1 MTKLITLTIALIIG
15 AAVFWIIERTWP
27 AVRDQ
32 KRVRT
37 GRRTDIAYYFLN
49 ATITKAASGVLVAI
63 AVIAIARAL
72 GMSVT
77 VDQLRGIVERDT
89 FVTRQPLLLQG
100 IELIVIA
107 DFIGYWMHRAFHF
120 QPAMWRYHA
129 IHHSSRQVDWLA
141 AVRVHPFN
149 DVVTNLAQALPL
161 LLLGFSGATLGGYA
175 TLLVILAI
183 LLHANVGWTW
193 GPLRYVIASP
203 VFHRWHHTTEK
214 QGIDKNFAG
223 LLPLWDLVFGTFY
236 MPEGEQPLE
245 FGVLGEK
252 VPEGIWRQLLYPLK
266 PGAELMERQTVN

>member
-1 MTKLITLTIALIIG
+1 MTRLITLAIALVVA
-15 AAVFWIIERTWP
+15 AAVFWVIERTWP
-27 AVRDQ
+27 SVRDAD
-32 KRVRT
+32 RVRT
-37 GRRTDIAYYFLN
+37 GRRTDVAYYFLN
-49 ATITKAASGVLVAI
+49 ATVTRFASGVLVAI
-63 AVIAIARAL
+63 IVIATLRAF
-72 GMSVT
+72 GVSVT
-77 VDQLRGIVERDT
+77 VDQLRGVVERDT
-89 FVTRQPLLLQG
+89 IIKRQPVALQAV
-100 IELIVIA
+100 ELIIVA

-141 AVRVHPFN
+141 SVRVHPLN
-149 DVVTNLAQALPL
+149 DVVTNLAQAVPL

-175 TLLVILAI
+175 ALLVVLAI

-193 GPLRYVIASP
+193 GPLRYVVASP

-223 LLPLWDLVFGTFY
+223 LLPVWDLVFGTFY
-236 MPEGEQPLE
+236 MPAGEQPLE

-266 PGAELMERQTVN
+266 PGATLIDG